1 MPDPATTA
9 AIDAV
14 VERLAPLLG
23 EPESAPVALE
33 GGITNRN
40 FRLRA
45 GGEEYVVRL
54 PGKRTDVL
62 GIDREAERA
71 ATEMAAAA
79 GAAPEVATYLGDE
92 EVLVTRFVAGEP
104 VTAERLR
111 EPATLSEVAARLRA
125 VHAGA
130 PLRAA
135 FSPFRVVESYR
146 DDAAARGAAIPPEY
160 AWAAARSQE
169 IEPLMAGPEHMPV
182 PCHNDLLAANFIAG
196 AGRIWIVDWEYAGMG
211 DRYFDLANLSI
222 NSDFAEADDERLLEA
237 YFEEP
242 PTPRRFACL
251 KLMRL
256 MSDFREAMWGVVQTV
271 LSELDF
277 DFAGYAAEHFARLRA
292 AADDP
297 RYPEWVSDARG
308 AAA

>member
-1 MPDPATTA
+1 MPEPAATT

-14 VERLAPLLG
+14 VERLRPLLG
-23 EPESAPVALE
+23 EPEGDPVALE

-45 GGEEYVVRL
+45 GGADYVVRL

-79 GAAPEVATYLGDE
+79 GAAPDVAAFLADE

-111 EPATLSEVAARLRA
+111 EPATLAEVATRLRA
-125 VHAGA
+125 VHAGP

-135 FSPFRVVESYR
+135 FSAFRVVETYR
-146 DDAAARGAAIPPEY
+146 EAAAARGAAIPPDY
-160 AWAAARSQE
+160 AGAAAHAAE
-169 IEPLMAGPEHMPV
+169 IEPLMAGPEHTPV
-182 PCHNDLLAANFIAG
+182 PCHNDLLAANFIG
-196 AGRIWIVDWEYAGMG
+196 DGDRVWIVDWEYAGMG

-222 NSDFAEADDERLLEA
+222 NSGFDETDDERLLEA
-237 YFEEP
+237 YFAEP
-242 PTPRRFACL
+242 ATAARFACL
-251 KLMRL
+251 RLMRL
-256 MSDFREAMWGVVQTV
+256 MSDFREAMWGVVQAAV
-271 LSELDF
+271 SELDF
-277 DFAGYAAEHFARLRA
+277 DFAGYAAEHFTRLRRA
-292 AADDP
+292 AEDP
-297 RYPEWVSDARG
+297 RYPGWVSDAR
-308 AAA
+308 AAAA